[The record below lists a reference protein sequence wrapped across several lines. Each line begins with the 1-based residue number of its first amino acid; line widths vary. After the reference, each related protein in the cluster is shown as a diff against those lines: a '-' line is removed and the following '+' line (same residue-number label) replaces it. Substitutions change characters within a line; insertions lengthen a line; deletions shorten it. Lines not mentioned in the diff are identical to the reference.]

1 VIAIMIPLLT
11 GISRFVVG
19 AHYPTDVL
27 AGWLLG
33 LIAVLLVQLLQK
45 RVKNMLVLYGI
56 LLVTALPGFFYCTSA
71 DYFTAMGLLI
81 GFMGG
86 TLFDDKCVHF
96 EDTRKPLFM
105 ITRLLGGLVVYF
117 VVNTALKLPFS
128 KEFLAD
134 GSTAA
139 LMVRCARYAIIAF
152 IDFGVYPLLFK
163 LEDRGRGTKRT

>member
-1 VIAIMIPLLT
+1 MIPLLT

-86 TLFDDKCVHF
+86 TLFDDRCVHF
-96 EDTRKPLFM
+96 KDTRKPLFM
-105 ITRLLGGLVVYF
+105 VTRLLGGLVVYL
-117 VVNTALKLPFS
+117 VVNTVLKLPFS
-128 KEFLAD
+128 TEFLSE

-139 LMVRCARYAIIAF
+139 LMVRCARYAIVAF
-152 IDFGVYPLLFK
+152 IDFGVYPMLFS
-163 LEDRGRGTKRT
+163 LE